1 VSSCGLVAVFVIINT
16 VTYIDLVIIYF
27 RGKIR
32 KMNLKSEI
40 NNRMN
45 TFLEPFKND
54 KPTVLY
60 FKNKTEQTAYF
71 EKEYKSLTF
80 ESPYIEILPPEKLRN
95 QTIGFKVICD
105 KNEQLFFYYFLEG
118 FNGKYTLCMECMLIS
133 ESYKKRVYLGKR
145 NVNFSFEALEVF
157 LNELYIFFKNYVL
170 ENKKKQKI
178 ISIRTNV
185 LQQQIKT
192 KISELNLNSSFE
204 QEENKL
210 VLNVPISRKRSIRYP
225 FYYSK
230 FEKDIKRID
239 LILNDV
245 LELKKAIENYPTYI
259 TIK

>member
-1 VSSCGLVAVFVIINT
+1 MT
-16 VTYIDLVIIYF
+16 HIDLVMIYF
-27 RGKIR
+27 RGKIGQ
-32 KMNLKSEI
+32 MNLKSEI
-40 NNRMN
+40 NKRMN

-54 KPTVLY
+54 KPIVLY
-60 FKNKTEQTAYF
+60 FKNKTEQKAYF

-80 ESPYIEILPPEKLRN
+80 ESSYIEILPPEKLRN
-95 QTIGFKVICD
+95 QTIGFKVKCD
-105 KNEQLFFYYFLEG
+105 QSEQLFFYCFLEG
-118 FNGKYTLCMECMLIS
+118 FNGKYTICMDCIIIS

-145 NVNFSFEALEVF
+145 DVNFSFEALEVF
-157 LNELYIFFKNYVL
+157 FNELYDFLKDHVL
-170 ENKKKQKI
+170 ENKKQQKI

-185 LQQQIKT
+185 LQQQLQK
-192 KISELNLNSSFE
+192 KISELNLNFSFE

-210 VLNVPISRKRSIRYP
+210 VLNIPISRKRSIHYP